1 MSDKTSSL
9 RMLYSLISRQGK
21 LRLIFLGFVMLLH
34 SGMELLGIGAIPVL
48 IVTITFPERL
58 TIIPFIGPLMVD
70 FQNYFGENFVIFM
83 SLLIIGL
90 YVVKSSLFVFQ
101 NYLKG
106 KIGRN
111 FQVQLSSRLLKTY
124 MNVPYQFHMSSN
136 LPELIR
142 NINGE
147 VSKVS
152 NEVLIKLMTLVAN
165 LLVGLFVIGL
175 LLWTDPLVS
184 LTSMLLFS
192 IINFLFIRRTRKKIN
207 DNAKLALQMR
217 KAKNRVVLS
226 SLNLIKEIKLFRN
239 QEFFLRSY
247 KRALNKEAKIII
259 YKTVAEKMP
268 KAILEVAAIST
279 LVAIIFIFHATNK
292 DPEETVGVLL
302 VFSVALM
309 RLLPIANQVS
319 TAMVGITAGLV
330 SVPPVYNDIQLS
342 KEELGDKKGDWQLDS
357 GKISVS
363 DLSFSYD
370 EEETVLGGIDLDIP
384 MGSSIGLVGP
394 SGSGKSTLV
403 DLIMGLIPVG
413 KGSIT
418 CNGKNIWDAIG
429 DWRSQFGYVPQNITL
444 INDSIL
450 NNVCIGLD
458 DKKIDVDRLNSVLKQ
473 VQLEEWINT
482 LDEGLETNLG
492 ERGVKISGGQQQR
505 IGIARALYHQPS
517 IMVFDEAT
525 AALDNITE
533 KLIVEEIEAL
543 KGTVTT
549 ITIAHRLTTVK
560 NCDMIYFL
568 ENGKIVQQGTY
579 SELMAHSEKFRNMNK
594 VTYE

>member
-1 MSDKTSSL
+1 
-9 RMLYSLISRQGK
+9 
-21 LRLIFLGFVMLLH
+21 MLLH